1 MSLTVE
7 NLSFSYGKRAVLHEI
22 SFTAQAGELLAILGP
37 NGVGKTTLFKCV
49 MGLERRYTGC
59 IENDGVDLL
68 ALSPRER
75 AHRVAAIPQAHP
87 LSFRY
92 NAFDMVLM
100 GTSHTLSPFA
110 VPGEKERSMAW
121 AAMERVNIRHLADRP
136 FDQLSGGEQQLVFIA
151 RALGQ
156 QAKILLMDEPTAS
169 LDYGNRLHV
178 LQVARDLAR
187 DGYTVLLSTHDPQH
201 ALWFADKSLAL
212 KDGRVLALGA
222 PGEIV
227 TDDLLFALY
236 GRRIEL
242 VKTARGPVL
251 VPKENGS

>member
-7 NLSFSYGKRAVLHEI
+7 NLSFSYGRHAVLQGV
-22 SFTAQAGELLAILGP
+22 SFAAQAGELLAILGP

-49 MGLERRYTGC
+49 MGLARRYTGT
-59 IENDGVDLL
+59 IRADGVDLA

-92 NAFDMVLM
+92 SAFDMVLM
-100 GTSHTLSPFA
+100 GTSHGLSPFA
-110 VPGEKERSMAW
+110 VPGERERAAARDAMA
-121 AAMERVNIRHLADRP
+121 RVNIEHLAERP
-136 FDQLSGGEQQLVFIA
+136 FDHLSGGEQQLVFIA
-151 RALGQ
+151 RALAQ

-178 LQVARDLAR
+178 LGVVRNLSRA
-187 DGYTVLLSTHDPQH
+187 GYTILLSTHDPQH
-201 ALWFADKSLAL
+201 ALWYADRALAL
-212 KDGRVLALGA
+212 QEGRMLALGA
-222 PGEIV
+222 PREV
-227 TDDLLFALY
+227 LTPVLLEALY

-242 VKTARGPVL
+242 VETEQGPVL
-251 VPKENGS
+251 VPREVS